1 MTTTKKD
8 FNIIIVGTGGQGL
21 ITLLK
26 ILAEAAKI
34 DGFDVR
40 TSELHGLSQ
49 RGGSVEC
56 HIRLGK
62 KIYSPLVEA
71 GAADLVFALEQNEA
85 LRAAY
90 YGSSKRTI
98 FLINKLSVF
107 SMASV
112 GKETVPTQILKT
124 LKEFSKK
131 AILLDASET
140 VKKETGSIVT
150 TGIFMLGFCLPKNII
165 PLKER
170 SIMKAIGKVI
180 SEKHLDL
187 NRKIFKLSS
196 KK

>member
-1 MTTTKKD
+1 MKKD

-34 DGFDVR
+34 DGLDVK

-56 HIRLGK
+56 HIRFGK
-62 KIYSPLVEA
+62 KIYSPLVRA
-71 GAADLVFALEQNEA
+71 GDADLVLALEQNES

-90 YGSSKRTI
+90 YGSKKKTI

-107 SMASV
+107 SLASV
-112 GKETVPTQILKT
+112 GKEMSLAQISLALKN
-124 LKEFSKK
+124 FSKK
-131 AILLDASET
+131 SILLNASDI

-150 TGIFMLGFCLPKNII
+150 TGIFMLGFCVFKKII
-165 PLKER
+165 PLKEK
-170 SIMKAIGKVI
+170 SIMRAIEKVVLV
-180 SEKHLDL
+180 KHLDL

>member
-1 MTTTKKD
+1 MNKD

-26 ILAEAAKI
+26 ILAEASKI
-34 DGFDVR
+34 EGFDVK

-56 HIRLGK
+56 HIRFGK

-71 GAADLVFALEQNEA
+71 GDADLVLALEQNES

-90 YGSSKRTI
+90 YGLKKKTI

-107 SMASV
+107 SLSSV
-112 GKETVPTQILKT
+112 GKEMPLAQITKALKN
-124 LKEFSKK
+124 FSKK
-131 AILLDASET
+131 IILLNASDI

-150 TGIFMLGFCLPKNII
+150 TGIFMLGFCAFKKII
-165 PLKER
+165 PLKEK
-170 SIMKAIGKVI
+170 SIIQAIEKVVP
-180 SEKHLDL
+180 EKHLDL

>member
-1 MTTTKKD
+1 MNKD

-34 DGFDVR
+34 NGFDVK

-56 HIRLGK
+56 HIRFGK
-62 KIYSPLVEA
+62 KIYSPLVGA
-71 GAADLVFALEQNEA
+71 GDADLVLALEQNES

-90 YGSSKRTI
+90 YGSKKKTI

-107 SMASV
+107 SLASI
-112 GKETVPTQILKT
+112 GKEMLPAQISGSLKN
-124 LKEFSKK
+124 FSKK
-131 AILLDASET
+131 TILLNASDI

-150 TGIFMLGFCLPKNII
+150 TGIFMLGFCAFKKII
-165 PLKER
+165 PLKEK
-170 SIMKAIGKVI
+170 SIIKAIERVVP
-180 SEKHLDL
+180 EKYLDL